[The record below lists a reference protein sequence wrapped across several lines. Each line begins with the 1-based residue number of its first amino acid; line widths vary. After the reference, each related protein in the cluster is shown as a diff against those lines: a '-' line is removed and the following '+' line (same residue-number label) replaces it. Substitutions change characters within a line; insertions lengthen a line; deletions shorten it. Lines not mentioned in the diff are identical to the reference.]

1 VKKTEGKKADMS
13 QEKDKVTRPAK
24 SPARKCQGVTARGTP
39 CCFPPLNGHE
49 FCLWHSPDPQVQERA
64 KLAAKKGAL
73 TSMPRHLPADHPA
86 ATIRSVDEALV
97 MVEETLQQVRIG
109 ALSPNVGNS
118 VFYGISVASK
128 LLELQ
133 VLDQLEFLEAAIG
146 VKLTRREPA

>member
-1 VKKTEGKKADMS
+1 
-13 QEKDKVTRPAK
+13 
-24 SPARKCQGVTARGTP
+24 
-39 CCFPPLNGHE
+39 
-49 FCLWHSPDPQVQERA
+49 
-64 KLAAKKGAL
+64 
-73 TSMPRHLPADHPA
+73 MPRHLPADHPA